1 MNCKRADI
9 IAFKQNNANN
19 HRGKNGIDWVMNNS
33 LVVIELKKPGE
44 KLEDAKYQASFYAM
58 WSRCIIYVTTNGED
72 IIIYSLQN
80 YIADKILFND
90 KIINLEKSW
99 QELNKIL
106 NYNNLIK
113 KKNENNVDI
122 KNEKLIYLE
131 YCKNKINENIDYL
144 TEGINRFL
152 KRDNDLYNICALMN
166 LTLED
171 SKKIEYKEILN
182 ENKALILGNV
192 GVGKTYLLK
201 LIESEILNRYAKEEG
216 NIIPI
221 IITAK
226 GWKKNYFYINSHN
239 MR

>member
-1 MNCKRADI
+1 MSVSTIKEYVEQIQKENIVQETEVRSKIINPLLNLLKYPSENIAEEYPIYGKDGRKDLNCKRADI
-9 IAFKQNNANN
+9 IAFKQNNAND
-19 HRGKNGIDWVMNNS
+19 HRDKNGIDWVMNNS

-113 KKNENNVDI
+113 KKCR
-122 KNEKLIYLE
+122 Y
-131 YCKNKINENIDYL
+131 
-144 TEGINRFL
+144 
-152 KRDNDLYNICALMN
+152 
-166 LTLED
+166 
-171 SKKIEYKEILN
+171 KK
-182 ENKALILGNV
+182 
-192 GVGKTYLLK
+192 
-201 LIESEILNRYAKEEG
+201 
-216 NIIPI
+216 
-221 IITAK
+221 
-226 GWKKNYFYINSHN
+226 
-239 MR
+239 

>member
-106 NYNNLIK
+106 NYKNLIK

-122 KNEKLIYLE
+122 K
-131 YCKNKINENIDYL
+131 
-144 TEGINRFL
+144 
-152 KRDNDLYNICALMN
+152 
-166 LTLED
+166 
-171 SKKIEYKEILN
+171 N